1 MAKREVLVS
10 VDVEAS
16 GPSPGTGSL
25 IAIGACLVD
34 DPDDGLLP
42 RAAPDRGTAVG
53 GVRGGVHELSRDHL
67 AAEGSDP
74 EAAMAAF
81 AGWLDEVAPEGSV
94 PVFVGFNAPFDW
106 MFVAD
111 YFHRF
116 LGRNPFGVSA
126 IDLKSVYM
134 GRHGVREWAET
145 TKRHVLAVHPVSRIH
160 THNALDDARMQAELA
175 TELLGRSAGGAEAE
189 ALPPV
194 QVAIRPDPGP

>member
-1 MAKREVLVS
+1 VAKREVLVS

-34 DPDDGLLP
+34 DPETGFYRELRPIEGLP
-42 RAAPDRGTAVG
+42 WEASAEV
-53 GVRGGVHELSRDHL
+53 VHELSRDHL
-67 AAEGSDP
+67 AVEGSDP

-81 AGWLDEVAPEGSV
+81 AAWLDEVAPKGSV

-134 GRHGVREWAET
+134 GRHGVRDWAET
-145 TKRHVLAVHPVSRIH
+145 TKRHVLAVHPVPRIH

-175 TELLGRSAGGAEAE
+175 TELLGRSADARAES
-189 ALPPV
+189 
-194 QVAIRPDPGP
+194 RG

>member
-34 DPDDGLLP
+34 DPETGFYRELRPIEGLP
-42 RAAPDRGTAVG
+42 WEAGAEA
-53 GVRGGVHELSRDHL
+53 VHELSRDHL
-67 AAEGSDP
+67 SVEGLDP
-74 EAAMAAF
+74 VAAMTAF
-81 AGWLDEVAPEGSV
+81 AGWLRDVAPEGSV

-126 IDLKSVYM
+126 IDLKSLYM
-134 GRHGVREWAET
+134 GRHGVLDWART

-160 THNALDDARMQAELA
+160 THHALDDARMQADLA
-175 TELLGRSAGGAEAE
+175 TELLVRSAGSEAQ
-189 ALPPV
+189 AK
-194 QVAIRPDPGP
+194 G

>member
-1 MAKREVLVS
+1 VAKREVLVS

-34 DPDDGLLP
+34 DPE
-42 RAAPDRGTAVG
+42 RGFYRELRPIEGSPWKASAEAV
-53 GVRGGVHELSRDHL
+53 HQLSRDHL

-74 EAAMAAF
+74 GPAMTAF
-81 AGWLDEVAPEGSV
+81 AAWLEQVALEGSV

-126 IDLKSVYM
+126 IDLKSLYM
-134 GRHGVREWAET
+134 GRHGVREWAQT
-145 TKRHVLAVHPVSRIH
+145 TKRHVLEVYPVPRIH

-175 TELLGRSAGGAEAE
+175 MELLGPSGDGEAS
-189 ALPPV
+189 
-194 QVAIRPDPGP
+194 